1 MAVQWRAVG
10 LAALIAVLLIVL
22 VAYVYAT
29 GSPLKISSEEARQRL
44 SRGAIDL
51 VLDVRTD
58 PEWALGHYSGA
69 IHIPAGQLP
78 QQAPEL
84 ISKSAR
90 IVVYC
95 NTGQRARRA
104 AENLERMGYKDV
116 RYITGGYWTLGSA
129 SGSAS
134 NSF

>member
-1 MAVQWRAVG
+1 MAVQWKMIGAI
-10 LAALIAVLLIVL
+10 AIAAIALI
-22 VAYVYAT
+22 VAAAYIYAAS
-29 GSPLKISSEEARQRL
+29 SPLKISSEEARQRIA
-44 SRGAIDL
+44 RGDVNV

-69 IHIPAGQLP
+69 IHIPAADLVK
-78 QQAPEL
+78 QAPEI

-104 AENLERMGYKDV
+104 AEQLERMGYNNV
-116 RYITGGYWTLGSA
+116 RYITGGYWTLEAALASA
-129 SGSAS
+129 S
-134 NSF
+134 SF

>member
-1 MAVQWRAVG
+1 MTVRWRVVG
-10 LAALIAVLLIVL
+10 LVALISILLIVF

-29 GSPLKISSEEARQRL
+29 SSPLKISSEEARQRL
-44 SRGAIDL
+44 RRGEVDV

-69 IHIPAGQLP
+69 VHIPAGDLV

-104 AENLERMGYKDV
+104 AEQLERMGYKDV
-116 RYITGGYWTLGSA
+116 RYITGSYWTLEPVSA
-129 SGSAS
+129 SGSV
-134 NSF
+134 

>member
-1 MAVQWRAVG
+1 MAVRWGAVG
-10 LAALIAVLLIVL
+10 LAALIVIALIVL
-22 VAYVYAT
+22 AAYVYAT
-29 GSPLKISSEEARQRL
+29 SSPLKISSEEARQRL
-44 SRGAIDL
+44 GRGGIDL

-69 IHIPAGQLP
+69 VHIPAGDLA

-104 AENLERMGYKDV
+104 AEQLERMGYNNV

-129 SGSAS
+129 SASAS
-134 NSF
+134 SSF

>member
-1 MAVQWRAVG
+1 MAVQWRLVG
-10 LAALIAVLLIVL
+10 LAAFIAILLIVL
-22 VAYVYAT
+22 IAYNYAMS
-29 GSPLKISSEEARQRL
+29 SPLKISSEEARQRL
-44 SRGAIDL
+44 SRGSIDV

-69 IHIPAGQLP
+69 VHIPAGELV

-104 AENLERMGYKDV
+104 AEQLEHMGYKDV
-116 RYITGGYWTLGSA
+116 RYIVGGYWTLASA
-129 SGSAS
+129 SGSA
-134 NSF
+134 

>member
-1 MAVQWRAVG
+1 MAVQWRLVG
-10 LAALIAVLLIVL
+10 LVALIAILLIVL
-22 VAYVYAT
+22 AAYTYAT
-29 GSPLKISSEEARQRL
+29 SSPLLISSEEARRRL

-69 IHIPAGQLP
+69 IHIPAANLA

-84 ISKSAR
+84 LSKSAR

-104 AENLERMGYKDV
+104 AEQLERMGYKDV

-129 SGSAS
+129 SASGSS
-134 NSF
+134 SR